1 MAGTTHRDK
10 GQNGREGGFSL
21 IELCVVLV
29 VISVLLGI
37 AVVTL
42 LGSRERAANA
52 AAKARARDGLV
63 AQKTFAADG
72 KGYASADELTDSN
85 IEPSLQVDKLDEPA
99 DEAHVL
105 GVVYVR
111 KNDSSTVDL
120 VSRSNSGE
128 CYWIRETNGASSYA
142 TTKVSSDGVCAEPAP
157 EAFTSSW

>member
-1 MAGTTHRDK
+1 MTGTTKSD
-10 GQNGREGGFSL
+10 NGRESGFSL

-42 LGSRERAANA
+42 LGSRERASNA
-52 AAKARARDGLV
+52 AAKTRARDGLV

-85 IEPSLQVDKLDEPA
+85 IEPSLQVDALDEPA
-99 DEAHVL
+99 GEAHVL

-120 VSRSNSGE
+120 VSRSNTGE
-128 CYWIRETNGASSYA
+128 CYWIREENGSSTYS
-142 TTKVSSDGVCAEPAP
+142 TTTVNSSGVCAEPEP
-157 EAFTSSW
+157 QAFASSW

>member
-1 MAGTTHRDK
+1 MAGTTTRDN
-10 GQNGREGGFSL
+10 GQNGREDGFSL

-29 VISVLLGI
+29 VVAVLLGI

-52 AAKARARDGLV
+52 AAKSRARDGLV

-72 KGYASADELTDSN
+72 KGYASADELTESN
-85 IEPSLQVDKLDEPA
+85 IEPSLQVDKLDDPA

-111 KNDSSTVDL
+111 KDTASTVDL
-120 VSRSNSGE
+120 VSRSNTGE
-128 CYWIRETNGASSYA
+128 CYWIREANGVSSYA
-142 TTKVSSDGVCAEPAP
+142 KTTVNSSGVCAEPVS
-157 EAFTSSW
+157 FGRSW